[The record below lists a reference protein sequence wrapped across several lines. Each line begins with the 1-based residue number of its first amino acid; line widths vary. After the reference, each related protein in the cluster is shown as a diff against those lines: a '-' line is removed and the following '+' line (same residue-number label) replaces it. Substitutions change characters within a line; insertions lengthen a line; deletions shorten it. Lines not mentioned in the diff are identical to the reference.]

1 MTKVIQKLL
10 AFFKIFLK
18 NASFFKNIPIKPKL
32 ELYIYR
38 KYKIIVFQ
46 TFLTK
51 KHGMPCFLNCVRKCG
66 IFKVSTQSPFET
78 KRERRFA
85 SPLLADCKLQL
96 SIVLVVV
103 AILIF
108 GFCLICDDLL
118 VNLVKFL
125 VVVDTCCAVCGLSCH
140 CEFVDVARLL
150 HSRRERL

>member
-1 MTKVIQKLL
+1 ML

-18 NASFFKNIPIKPKL
+18 NASFFKKIPIKPKL

-66 IFKVSTQSPFET
+66 IFKVTTQSPFET
-78 KRERRFA
+78 KKERRFA

-140 CEFVDVARLL
+140 CEFVDVARFL
-150 HSRRERL
+150 HKCGERF

>member
-32 ELYIYR
+32 DLYIYR

-51 KHGMPCFLNCVRKCG
+51 KHDMPCFLNCVRKCG
-66 IFKVSTQSPFET
+66 IFKVTTQSPFET
-78 KRERRFA
+78 KRERLA
-85 SPLLADCKLQL
+85 SPLLADCELQL
-96 SIVLVVV
+96 SIVLIVV

-140 CEFVDVARLL
+140 CEFVDVARFL
-150 HSRRERL
+150 HKCGERF

>member
-10 AFFKIFLK
+10 AFFKIFFEK
-18 NASFFKNIPIKPKL
+18 CEFFQKVPIKPKL

-66 IFKVSTQSPFET
+66 IFKVTTQSPFET

-103 AILIF
+103 VILIF

-125 VVVDTCCAVCGLSCH
+125 VVVDTCCAVCGLSCR
-140 CEFVDVARLL
+140 CELVDVTRLL

>member
-10 AFFKIFLK
+10 AFFKK
-18 NASFFKNIPIKPKL
+18 VPIKPKL

-38 KYKIIVFQ
+38 NYKIIVFQ

-51 KHGMPCFLNCVRKCG
+51 KHGMPCFLNYVRKCG
-66 IFKVSTQSPFET
+66 IFQAATQSLFET

-96 SIVLVVV
+96 SIVLIVV

-125 VVVDTCCAVCGLSCH
+125 VVVDTCCAVCGLSCR
-140 CEFVDVARLL
+140 CEFVDVTRLL

>member
-1 MTKVIQKLL
+1 ML

-18 NASFFKNIPIKPKL
+18 NASFFKKVPIKPKP

-66 IFKVSTQSPFET
+66 IFQTATQSPFET

-96 SIVLVVV
+96 SIVLIVLVVV

-118 VNLVKFL
+118 VNLVKLL
-125 VVVDTCCAVCGLSCH
+125 VVVDTCCAVCGLSCR
-140 CEFVDVARLL
+140 CEFVDVTRLL

>member
-1 MTKVIQKLL
+1 ML
-10 AFFKIFLK
+10 AFFKIFFEK
-18 NASFFKNIPIKPKL
+18 CEFFQKVPIKPKL

-66 IFKVSTQSPFET
+66 IFKVTTQSPFET

-103 AILIF
+103 VILIF

-125 VVVDTCCAVCGLSCH
+125 VVVDTCCAVCGLSCR
-140 CEFVDVARLL
+140 CELVDVTRLL

>member
-1 MTKVIQKLL
+1 ML

-18 NASFFKNIPIKPKL
+18 NASFFKKVPIKQKL

-66 IFKVSTQSPFET
+66 IFKVATQSPFET
-78 KRERRFA
+78 KRERRLA

-108 GFCLICDDLL
+108 GFFLICDDLL
-118 VNLVKFL
+118 VNLVKLF
-125 VVVDTCCAVCGLSCH
+125 VVVDTCCAV
-140 CEFVDVARLL
+140 
-150 HSRRERL
+150 